1 MGNIFS
7 TAGNETLIIYPQ
19 NNAIYLL
26 VTKGTNP
33 CQATVLE
40 EDYKSNFSGF
50 VYNQT
55 IYYIYIN
62 LRNEIIVK
70 NIRDQ
75 VTSLALATEDD
86 NVPYKEALAEAK
98 EEVTSLKELIA
109 TLQEDNATL
118 QKSVTSMEQ
127 TIESA
132 KEQYATL
139 MDTATKYREEAQ
151 KWFLIAKK
159 RKQ

>member
-26 VTKGTNP
+26 VTSGIRP
-33 CQATVLE
+33 CQPTVLE
-40 EDYKSNFSGF
+40 EDFRSNFSAF
-50 VYNQT
+50 AYNQT
-55 IYYIYIN
+55 IYYTYIN
-62 LRNEIIVK
+62 TRGEIVVK
-70 NIRDQ
+70 NIRDNATHLT
-75 VTSLALATEDD
+75 VMTEDD
-86 NVPYKEALAEAK
+86 TAPYKEALAEAEK
-98 EEVTSLKELIA
+98 EVASLKEKVVHLS
-109 TLQEDNATL
+109 EENSSL
-118 QKSVTSMEQ
+118 QKVTASLEQ

-139 MDTATKYREEAQ
+139 METATKYREEAQ

-159 RKQ
+159 NKK

>member
-7 TAGNETLIIYPQ
+7 TANNETLIIYPQ
-19 NNAIYLL
+19 NNVIYLL
-26 VTKGTNP
+26 VTKGSNP

-50 VYNQT
+50 IYNQT

-62 LRNEIIVK
+62 MRNEIVVK
-70 NIRDQ
+70 NIRDKA
-75 VTSLALATEDD
+75 TFLTLAAEDD
-86 NVPYKEALAEAK
+86 SAPYKEALAEA
-98 EEVTSLKELIA
+98 ENDVTSLKGLVA

-127 TIESA
+127 KIESA

-139 MDTATKYREEAQ
+139 METATKYREEAQ

-159 RKQ
+159 QKK